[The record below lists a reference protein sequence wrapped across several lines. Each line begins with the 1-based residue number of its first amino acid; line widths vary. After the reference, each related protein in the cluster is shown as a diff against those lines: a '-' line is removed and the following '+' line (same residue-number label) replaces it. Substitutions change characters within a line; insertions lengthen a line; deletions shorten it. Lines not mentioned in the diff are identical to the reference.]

1 MLQIKSISKRYKTGD
16 FVQQALDKVSL
27 NLRDSEFV
35 AILGPSGSGK
45 TTLLNIIGGLD
56 RYDDGDLVINGIS
69 TRQYKDRDWDSYRNH
84 TIGFVF
90 QSYNLIPHQT
100 ILSNVELALTISG
113 IGKADRRERA
123 RKALEK
129 VGLGEHI
136 NKKPNQLSGGQMQ
149 RVAIARALVNDPD
162 IVLADEPTGALDSDT
177 SVQIMNLLKDVA
189 KDRLVVMVTHNPEL
203 AEQYATRIVNLRDGV
218 IRSDSDPFVVD
229 ETAEQP
235 AVHKTMG
242 RASMSFA
249 TSLALSFNNLKT
261 KKARTLLTSFA
272 GSIGIIG
279 IALILSVS
287 TGVNTYISDIQRDTM
302 TAYPITIDSQT
313 FDLSSMMG
321 GQMGGDDG
329 YGGKTHKTD
338 GIYADD
344 RSVKQASSLTSS
356 ITENNLTRFK
366 KYLDNSKS
374 EIHQYV
380 GSTGIQYTYDV
391 KFSVFDHDPDGT
403 LVNADGVT
411 IGSSDS
417 ASMAS
422 QMASTSSSGMSGTSS
437 ITSQQMSM
445 LTGKTDEN
453 AAPDSFNEIM
463 PGADDSK
470 LVGKVITDNYQVV
483 NGSWP
488 KSKDE
493 VVLVLDD
500 NNSVP
505 LTTLYE
511 LGLLPASDYHEMM
524 SKLNAGDKVSTPQDK
539 IDYAKALDQTLYMI
553 PASDQYVKGD
563 DGHYRF
569 IGNDK
574 EIGRASC
581 RERV

>member
-235 AVHKTMG
+235 AVYKTMG

-302 TAYPITIDSQT
+302 TAYPITVDSQT

-338 GIYADD
+338 GIYPDD

-505 LTTLYE
+505 LRQIIT
-511 LGLLPASDYHEMM
+511 
-524 SKLNAGDKVSTPQDK
+524 
-539 IDYAKALDQTLYMI
+539 
-553 PASDQYVKGD
+553 
-563 DGHYRF
+563 
-569 IGNDK
+569 
-574 EIGRASC
+574 
-581 RERV
+581 